1 MFGYESKERVTPE
14 RALRA
19 ERLDLPR
26 ETMQWISEID
36 FHPEDREY
44 FMVLAEKAQ
53 HGNLTQD
60 ENEEMA
66 DFVIVGGVLEQ
77 FRNAARE
84 ALHGPDEF

>member
-1 MFGYESKERVTPE
+1 MFGDVSKETVAPE

-19 ERLDLPR
+19 ERVDLPR

-44 FMVLAEKAQ
+44 FMVLAEKAHQ
-53 HGNLTQD
+53 GNLTQG
-60 ENEEMA
+60 ENEEME
-66 DFVIVGGVLEQ
+66 DFVIVGGVLEK
-77 FRNAARE
+77 FRNAASE